1 MMRPWTGKIKPTERP
16 MARVGNNI
24 LDTGDQFPV
33 LKLQTLDGSII
44 ETPAGLKH
52 PWNAVL
58 FYRGFWC
65 PFCKSQLTSFQNG
78 LEKLNAEGIGVVAI
92 SVDPLDKARETQRE
106 TSAAF
111 PIAYGVPVKETAA
124 AIGAFYD
131 AAPAHTAPY
140 LHSTG
145 FVLGPDGKV
154 VVSVYSSS
162 AIGRLAWQDVL
173 ALVKYIKSVSN

>member
-1 MMRPWTGKIKPTERP
+1 
-16 MARVGNNI
+16 MARIGKNI
-24 LDTGDQFPV
+24 LDTGDKFPN
-33 LKLQTLDGSII
+33 LKLQTIDGSII
-44 ETPAGLKH
+44 EIPTGLKN
-52 PWNAVL
+52 PWNVIL

-65 PFCKSQLTSFQNG
+65 PFCKTQLKSFQSG
-78 LEKLNAEGIGVVAI
+78 LEKLTAEGIGVLAV
-92 SVDPLDKARETQRE
+92 SVDPLDKAKETQKE
-106 TSAAF
+106 TGAAF
-111 PIAYGVPVKETAA
+111 PIAYGLPVKETAE

-131 AAPAHTAPY
+131 EAPTHTAPY

-173 ALVKYIKSVSN
+173 AMVQYIKSVNK

>member
-1 MMRPWTGKIKPTERP
+1 
-16 MARVGNNI
+16 MARIGKNI
-24 LDTGDQFPV
+24 LDTGDKFPN
-33 LKLQTLDGSII
+33 LKLQTLDGSVI
-44 ETPAGLKH
+44 ETPAGLKN
-52 PWNAVL
+52 PWNVIL

-65 PFCKSQLTSFQNG
+65 PFCKSQLTSFQKG
-78 LEKLNAEGIGVVAI
+78 LEKLSEEGIGVLAV
-92 SVDPLDKARETQRE
+92 SVDPLDKAKETRKD
-106 TSAAF
+106 TGATF
-111 PIAYGVPVKETAA
+111 PIAYGVPVKETAE

-131 AAPAHTAPY
+131 AAPTHTAPY

-173 ALVKYIKSVSN
+173 AMVQYIKSVSK

>member
-1 MMRPWTGKIKPTERP
+1 
-16 MARVGNNI
+16 MARIGNKI
-24 LDTGDQFPV
+24 LDTGDKFPS
-33 LKLQTLDGSII
+33 LKLKTLDGTEI
-44 ETPAGLKH
+44 ETPGGFKN
-52 PWNAVL
+52 PWNVIL

-65 PFCKSQLTSFQNG
+65 PFCKAQLKSFQNG
-78 LEKLNAEGIGVVAI
+78 LEKLSAEGIGVLAV
-92 SVDPLDKARETQRE
+92 SVDSLDHAKETRKE
-106 TSAAF
+106 TGATF
-111 PIAYGVPVKETAA
+111 PIAYGVPVKETAE

-131 AAPAHTAPY
+131 AAPTHTAPY

-173 ALVKYIKSVSN
+173 ALVQYIKSLKK